1 MPDMEEPEDTIL
13 GAMKL
18 KLNATRLAKV
28 EKLKKLQV
36 LGGKYFDL
44 PLLYSFGCRREVK
57 YLIAHPR
64 WDRVFGWR
72 WDTYAPVVYEF
83 IATLQLKK
91 EMYHNKHST
100 SFTIFNKKHDLLAS
114 EYWKKITGGTVNYNP
129 SNMSSKT
136 FDNNA
141 YKAVRHAL
149 AVTFTGR
156 MSNMHNCTRFTA
168 LTCLSMEHGYQNIDQ
183 HRGVM

>member
-1 MPDMEEPEDTIL
+1 METTSCGLESNKGSEVTSCDLKAQKKDKVLPKHRPNTPPTTKMNTWVRKDMEEPEDTIL

-91 EMYHNKHST
+91 EMYHNKPST
-100 SFTIFNKKHDLLAS
+100 SFTIFNKKHDLL
-114 EYWKKITGGTVNYNP
+114 VNELGWCNTPHFPYYYF
-129 SNMSSKT
+129 K
-136 FDNNA
+136 
-141 YKAVRHAL
+141 YKYL
-149 AVTFTGR
+149 K
-156 MSNMHNCTRFTA
+156 
-168 LTCLSMEHGYQNIDQ
+168 
-183 HRGVM
+183 